1 MKKKVLIFFVS
12 AIFVLVFTAASY
24 SCGFGEDLENSV
36 IRLHVLANS
45 DSAEDQ
51 ALKLRVRDRILKDGR
66 ELFKNAKS
74 EEEARSILS
83 ENRDFLE
90 NSARDEI
97 FSAGYDYPVAVN
109 MGKYDFPMKVYEN
122 YAFPSGEYEAV
133 RVEIGKAEG
142 QNWWCV
148 MFPPLCF
155 VDGTVD
161 EEKAEE
167 TLRSALTA
175 DEFDVISASGG
186 VDLRFKVVDVFQSSF
201 KAVKTALAK

>member
-74 EEEARSILS
+74 EEETRRILS

-97 FSAGYDYPVAVN
+97 FSAGYDYPVALN

>member
-74 EEEARSILS
+74 EEEARRILS

-97 FSAGYDYPVAVN
+97 FSAGYDYPVALN

-122 YAFPSGEYEAV
+122 YAFLSGEYEAV

>member
-66 ELFKNAKS
+66 ELFKNVKS
-74 EEEARSILS
+74 EEEARRILS

>member
-74 EEEARSILS
+74 EEEARRILS

-161 EEKAEE
+161 EKKAEE

>member
-74 EEEARSILS
+74 EEEARRILS

-97 FSAGYDYPVAVN
+97 FSAGFDYPVALN

>member
-1 MKKKVLIFFVS
+1 MKKKVLIFFLS

-74 EEEARSILS
+74 EEEARRILS

-97 FSAGYDYPVAVN
+97 FSAGYDYPVALN

-161 EEKAEE
+161 EKKAEE

>member
-24 SCGFGEDLENSV
+24 SCGFGEDLENSI

-74 EEEARSILS
+74 EEEARRILS

-97 FSAGYDYPVAVN
+97 FSAGYDYPVALN

-161 EEKAEE
+161 EKKAEE

>member
-12 AIFVLVFTAASY
+12 AKFVLVFTAASY

-74 EEEARSILS
+74 EEEARRILS

-97 FSAGYDYPVAVN
+97 FSAGYDYPVALN

>member
-74 EEEARSILS
+74 EEEARRILS

-97 FSAGYDYPVAVN
+97 FSAGYNYPVAVN

-161 EEKAEE
+161 EKKAEE

>member
-74 EEEARSILS
+74 EEEARRILS

-97 FSAGYDYPVAVN
+97 FSAGYDYPVALN

-161 EEKAEE
+161 EKKAEE

>member
-1 MKKKVLIFFVS
+1 
-12 AIFVLVFTAASY
+12 
-24 SCGFGEDLENSV
+24 
-36 IRLHVLANS
+36 
-45 DSAEDQ
+45 
-51 ALKLRVRDRILKDGR
+51 
-66 ELFKNAKS
+66 
-74 EEEARSILS
+74 
-83 ENRDFLE
+83 
-90 NSARDEI
+90 
-97 FSAGYDYPVAVN
+97 

-201 KAVKTALAK
+201 KAVKTVLAK

>member
-74 EEEARSILS
+74 EEEARRILN

-97 FSAGYDYPVAVN
+97 FSAGYDYPVALN

-161 EEKAEE
+161 EKKAEE

>member
-74 EEEARSILS
+74 EEEARRILS

-97 FSAGYDYPVAVN
+97 FSAGYDYPVALN

-148 MFPPLCF
+148 VFPPLCF

-161 EEKAEE
+161 EKKAEE